1 MLSNHRQST
10 WGGQPPPAFG
20 RAQLEAGTR
29 LIFICRGKVGE
40 CPLQILLQVRED
52 PEDDLSMSWV
62 VVTDGKGK
70 RKLRGRRPGMPS
82 DGVTPSA
89 AS

>member
-1 MLSNHRQST
+1 
-10 WGGQPPPAFG
+10 
-20 RAQLEAGTR
+20 
-29 LIFICRGKVGE
+29 
-40 CPLQILLQVRED
+40 
-52 PEDDLSMSWV
+52 MSWV

-89 AS
+89 VS